1 MNISSCST
9 RLFFFKLIELRMF
22 SKELVVNSCPTVHS
36 LYCVGVLI
44 DEFL

>member
-1 MNISSCST
+1 MNISSVLPDCFY
-9 RLFFFKLIELRMF
+9 LKLIELRMF